1 MYGLWFQSRGK
12 AGEEPPA
19 DIKELMKMYQEI
31 LTTIAPEKKKELF
44 RKILDANEK
53 NLWVIGLV
61 HDPDDYYV
69 VAKNMFN
76 IPKKD
81 FQSWIYPN
89 PGPIHPEQ
97 FSFATNAK

>member
-1 MYGLWFQSRGK
+1 MMETYNQ
-12 AGEEPPA
+12 
-19 DIKELMKMYQEI
+19 I
-31 LTTIAPEKKKELF
+31 LHTISDEKKKELF
-44 RKILDANEK
+44 GKITAADEK

-61 HDPDDYYV
+61 QDPPDYYV

-76 IPKKD
+76 VAERD

-97 FSFATNAK
+97 FFYAK